1 MQTNYEEL
9 AKQQQE
15 FISYLIQQLNHGK
28 KDEPNE
34 IYRLQM
40 KVEAQYKSLNCARAQ
55 ITETNKVVKD
65 IVHRIYKL
73 EKMQQNLIDED
84 LILSDTSLLNTIVDG
99 DIEVPQNSTQL
110 EMRIETDDSPV

>member
-1 MQTNYEEL
+1 
-9 AKQQQE
+9 
-15 FISYLIQQLNHGK
+15 
-28 KDEPNE
+28 
-34 IYRLQM
+34 M